1 MKIVVL
7 FFAVLMPFYSFGQ
20 ETHLPENEFIKGW
33 KKRDNTRHFVKSNLF
48 DYIDGGADLFLEFGF
63 AELTVQYYSDGQNE
77 LGLEMYRMESP
88 EAALGI
94 YLMKR
99 GQESPHPDVPARN
112 SADRLQFAIL
122 KNSYFILINNFEGE
136 DSLIPVMVEL
146 ARQTLWTIQE
156 GNKVEILTIL
166 PKDNLVEGSELI
178 IRGPV
183 ALLPIYTFGDAD
195 ILQLKG
201 KIFGAAGDYKDAEGH
216 VYTQIVIPY
225 PNQESGCDAY
235 RHLLNNLDSYL
246 KIIKKGPASFTFKD
260 YKGQFGLVQKDSHV
274 LTIRIHLKEIP
285 H

>member
-1 MKIVVL
+1 MKKIVL
-7 FFAVLMPFYSFGQ
+7 FFAFLLPFYSIGQ
-20 ETHLPENEFIKGW
+20 ETQLPENEFFKGW
-33 KKRDNTRHFVKSNLF
+33 KKHDETRYFVKSNLF

-63 AELTVQYYSDGQNE
+63 AELIVQHYSDGQNE

-122 KNSYFILINNFEGE
+122 KNSYFILINNFEGV

-146 ARQTLWTIQE
+146 AREILGTIQE
-156 GNKVEILTIL
+156 GNEIEILTIL
-166 PKDNLVEGSELI
+166 PKDNLIEGSELI

-201 KIFGAAGDYKDAEGH
+201 KIFGAVGDYKDSEGH

-225 PNQESGCDAY
+225 PTQESARDAY

-246 KIIKKGPASFTFKD
+246 KIIKKSPASFVFKD
-260 YKGQFGLVQKDSHV
+260 YKRQFGLVQQDSHI